1 MNSETPRDSVPG
13 PNDDSARASGAQDRE
28 TPGSIGLEL
37 LEQHDDFDIDN
48 GQDGLGDNN
57 DGLNTLMSHERKLS
71 AGEQRQILAMRRRV
85 AEDDPEEQMEL
96 QSGRRHRLW
105 ELYNGKHANGM
116 SPASAANAGEQ
127 PDEPATAVRPAAAM
141 LLNDAA
147 SPDKPMY
154 DAVLR
159 GVNGL
164 DPARVA
170 LTPEEQVKVA
180 GALTASMAQTPGF
193 NRATADLSSITI
205 ALSENGD
212 RLFVINHQNPGAPDA
227 MRASVALDTARGQS
241 LEASSEQMLVA
252 QTVAPQQKQV
262 QEQML
267 QGENPAIAPR
277 SLA

>member
-1 MNSETPRDSVPG
+1 MNSETPKDSVPG
-13 PNDDSARASGAQDRE
+13 QNDDSARASGTQGRE
-28 TPGSIGLEL
+28 TPGSIGLEV
-37 LEQHDDFDIDN
+37 LEQNDDFDD
-48 GQDGLGDNN
+48 DLGHDAFADNN
-57 DGLNTLMSHERKLS
+57 DGLNTLMPHERKLTL
-71 AGEQRQILAMRRRV
+71 GEQRQLLAMRRRV
-85 AEDDPEEQMEL
+85 ADDDPEEQMEL

-105 ELYNGKHANGM
+105 EMYNGKHGNSMSQMSSAN
-116 SPASAANAGEQ
+116 PAEQ
-127 PDEPATAVRPAAAM
+127 PGDPATTTRPGPAV

-147 SPDKPMY
+147 NPDKPMY
-154 DAVLR
+154 DAVLK

-252 QTVAPQQKQV
+252 QTVAPQQKPA
-262 QEQML
+262 QEQTF
-267 QGENPAIAPR
+267 QGDNPAIAPR

>member
-1 MNSETPRDSVPG
+1 MNSETPKDSVPG
-13 PNDDSARASGAQDRE
+13 PNDDSARASGPQGRE

-37 LEQHDDFDIDN
+37 LEQHDDFDIDS
-48 GQDGLGDNN
+48 GHDAFGDNN

-71 AGEQRQILAMRRRV
+71 ASEQRQILAMRRRA

-105 ELYNGKHANGM
+105 ELYNGKHGNGM
-116 SPASAANAGEQ
+116 APMNITAPGEQ
-127 PDEPATAVRPAAAM
+127 PADPAATTKPATAT

-147 SPDKPMY
+147 NPDKPMY
-154 DAVLR
+154 DAVLK

-164 DPARVA
+164 DPARVT
-170 LTPEEQVKVA
+170 LTPEEQIKVA

-252 QTVAPQQKQV
+252 QTVAPQQKPA

-267 QGENPAIAPR
+267 QGENPATTTR